1 MEIAREILDETPD
14 QWIYESFEIIQG
26 KKNYILNIKLSE
38 NNVILSI
45 SEKKLFLDIFQI
57 NLNLNEI
64 KLLPGVF
71 QKIYSCQELLNYIK
85 MGIKHNT
92 LSINKINGN
101 KINLDI
107 SKNFVFELN
116 KQQINFDLI
125 SKCIYELTSKLK
137 KIKYKYENILKEN
150 EDIQLNI
157 EKIKL
162 GNETATKKNNY
173 LSNDIKLLKESLN
186 LFLMEDFINV
196 KKEINRLNVGY
207 RDLKTDFKKMK
218 ENKEIKEIIDD
229 KITHVQNE
237 MKTLKE
243 NNDNIILSLQNEIKQ
258 ITDKNIVLKNE
269 IENLNIQNESL
280 KKEMQNLKKI
290 KV

>member
-14 QWIYESFEIIQG
+14 QWTYESFEIIQG
-26 KKNYILNIKLSE
+26 KKNYILNIKLNE
-38 NNVILSI
+38 NNMILSI

-71 QKIYSCQELLNYIK
+71 QKIYSCQELLNHIK

-92 LSINKINGN
+92 LSINKINEN

-162 GNETATKKNNY
+162 GNETATKKNNI

-186 LFLMEDFINV
+186 SFFMEDFINV

-229 KITHVQNE
+229 KITDLQNK
-237 MKTLKE
+237 MKKLKE